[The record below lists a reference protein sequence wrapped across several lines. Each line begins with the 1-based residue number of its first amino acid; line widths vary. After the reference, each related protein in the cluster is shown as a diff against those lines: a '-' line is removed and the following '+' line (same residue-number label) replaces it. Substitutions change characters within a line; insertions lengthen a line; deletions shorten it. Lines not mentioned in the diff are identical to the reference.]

1 MKVLATIYKEFLT
14 LVRDPGGMAMI
25 FLMPVV
31 LVTVMSLVQ
40 DAPFRDY
47 TQFRFDILCVND
59 DNDSLGTWVEHSLT
73 SSGSFNLVKNHDG
86 RSLTKDEAIK
96 LVNDGKYKALIYIP
110 QAATKKVSN
119 KTALVV
125 QTLMAGFGITDKP
138 KSQANDPVNI
148 QLVFDPVIQV
158 NLKHALLFAVEK
170 IVAGAEN
177 RLLMNKF
184 AEQIKKVTGTADTS
198 LAVADMSN
206 MVIVSEQKK
215 SLGFDSLSMNSVQH
229 NVPAWTMFAMFFIV
243 FPLAGNFIKER
254 EDGSLLRLRLI
265 AGSQFPFITGKYL
278 FYLIICLLQFVLMMA
293 VGLYLLPLLG
303 LPKLIIGDK
312 ILFIGVAA
320 LSIALAATAFGLL
333 VATVFRTHHQALPFG
348 VVSVVVLS
356 AMGGLWVPV
365 YILPHAM
372 QVISGFSPL
381 SWGLGLCNDIFL
393 RDTSFSGLLPNISRL
408 LVFAACC
415 IGLSYFFHSRRMVR

>member
-1 MKVLATIYKEFLT
+1 MKTLATIYKEFLT

-25 FLMPVV
+25 FLMPVI
-31 LVTVMSLVQ
+31 LVTVMSFVQ

-47 TQFRFDILCVND
+47 TSFRFDILCVNE
-59 DNDSLGTWVEHSLT
+59 DNDSLGTWVEHSLA
-73 SSGSFNLVKNHDG
+73 SSGSFNLVKSYQG
-86 RSLTKDEAIK
+86 KSFTKDEAIK
-96 LVNDGKYKALIYIP
+96 LVNDGKYKALVYIP
-110 QAATKKVSN
+110 KDATKKISN
-119 KTALVV
+119 RTALVV

-138 KSQANDPVNI
+138 KAQNNESVEI
-148 QLVFDPVIQV
+148 QLVFDPVIQA
-158 NLKHALLFAVEK
+158 NLKQALLFAVEK

-177 RLLMNKF
+177 KLLMSKF
-184 AEQIKKVTGTADTS
+184 SEQIKKVSGTSDTS
-198 LAVADMSN
+198 LASADLSK
-206 MVIVSEQKK
+206 MVLVTEQKK

-265 AGSQFPFITGKYL
+265 AGSQFHFIAGKYF

-303 LPKLIIGDK
+303 LSKLVIGDK
-312 ILFIGVAA
+312 ILFIATAA

-333 VATVFRTHHQALPFG
+333 VATAFRTHHQALSFG
-348 VVSVVVLS
+348 SVSVVILA
-356 AMGGLWVPV
+356 AMGGVWVPV

-372 QVISGFSPL
+372 QVISSLSPL
-381 SWGLGLCNDIFL
+381 SWGLELCNDIFL
-393 RDTSFSGLLPNISRL
+393 RNTSFSGLIPDISKL
-408 LVFAACC
+408 LVFALCC
-415 IGLSYFFHSRRMVR
+415 ISLSYYFHNRRMQR